1 MMKRWLTELG
11 KKNQQYHCISE
22 TYRCICTCMIYG
34 KNGAQLDSLTQNQTK
49 CFGSSFGYTAAKWL
63 IVYILMLSEH
73 YNISH
78 IG

>member
-1 MMKRWLTELG
+1 MKRWLTELG
-11 KKNQQYHCISE
+11 KKINSITVLVRLTDVFVH
-22 TYRCICTCMIYG
+22 G